1 MASSVCASSSHL
13 GIPVIT
19 TPELIDLLAQHATPV
34 RRLRPPL
41 ARAALWL
48 LLAGLLFALLAIAHG
63 LRPDWQQQAAR
74 PTFVIGI
81 AASLATGVLAAVSA
95 FLISLPDRSRRWAL
109 LPVPTL
115 LVWLSH
121 GRLWLPDELACRS
134 ARGGSRCD
142 GSGARVQLRRCRSD
156 RKHRRD
162 ARSKVR
168 FTENERGVNHAADP
182 WLGRDAGLEIWS
194 VQAHD
199 GRIKLRRVTRKR
211 RGARATLRARHR
223 LPAIRSER
231 AYGDGFRV
239 FRVPAPHHRKD
250 FR

>member
-48 LLAGLLFALLAIAHG
+48 LVAGLLFALLAIAHG

-74 PTFVIGI
+74 PIFAIGI

-115 LVWLSH
+115 LVWLSTVGYGCLTDWVSIGPDGMH
-121 GRLWLPDELACRS
+121 LDETARCFATMMLVSLPLSLAMY
-134 ARGGSRCD
+134 
-142 GSGARVQLRRCRSD
+142 VMLR
-156 RKHRRD
+156 
-162 ARSKVR
+162 
-168 FTENERGVNHAADP
+168 HAARLRP
-182 WLGRDAGLEIWS
+182 TAVTLIGSVAVAALTAAALSLFHPLDATVLVLASNFGVAVLILS
-194 VQAHD
+194 IGGMLA
-199 GRIKLRRVTRKR
+199 RRFDSR
-211 RGARATLRARHR
+211 RMSAA
-223 LPAIRSER
+223 
-231 AYGDGFRV
+231 
-239 FRVPAPHHRKD
+239 
-250 FR
+250 